1 MTIGV
6 PCETILSEKRVALV
20 PSSIRTLVGYGH
32 EIIVESGAGQHAN
45 FSDHHYS
52 EAGATISHSRETV
65 FKSQV
70 IVKIAPPTTEEIKL
84 MQADQVLISHFS
96 FPALKDDYLEHI
108 KQKRI
113 TALAMEYLRA
123 DDDGSYPI
131 VRIMS
136 EIAGTSAVFSSR
148 ILNNSAKGGRGVLLG
163 GISACHRQNRD
174 LGCRI
179 CCRNCYKNRCAIR
192 RIGRV

>member
-1 MTIGV
+1 MSEPKKPIIFGDFFTEGQYFTEVETLAISEKKKKLTIGV

-84 MQADQVLISHFS
+84 MQADQVLIS
-96 FPALKDDYLEHI
+96 PA
-108 KQKRI
+108 
-113 TALAMEYLRA
+113 
-123 DDDGSYPI
+123 
-131 VRIMS
+131 
-136 EIAGTSAVFSSR
+136 SAS
-148 ILNNSAKGGRGVLLG
+148 
-163 GISACHRQNRD
+163 GIE
-174 LGCRI
+174 G
-179 CCRNCYKNRCAIR
+179 
-192 RIGRV
+192 